1 MADDIVKEAREAIE
15 TSFNYERKNRDEA
28 VIDLQFV
35 AGHQWSEEAKQQRR
49 GRPLITINRSQQFLR
64 QVSNPIRQN
73 MPIIKVEPEADENE
87 DAAELI
93 NGIMRRILYNSSA
106 SHVFASATEHCVAC
120 GIGWFRVTTDYVK
133 ADSFDQE
140 ILIRRIFNPLSVFPD
155 PGSMEPDRSDMQYCA
170 VSEPI
175 PLAAFKKKYP
185 KASTQ
190 GMDRPT
196 NSAGFNGVGWQ
207 TSDWVRVAE
216 YWKRKPFKKTI
227 AALADGSVVEL
238 ADPKSAAT
246 KALMSSGLIV
256 NTREV
261 TDYRVVMTLVSGAE
275 QLEDEYEFPCS
286 YIPLIPVIGAEI
298 PLDEGSYRHGL
309 IRFQREPQQ
318 LTNYMYSVAVE
329 TLGQQPKTP
338 WLVTQKMVGK
348 FKALWDNANRDST
361 PYLPYEPD
369 PSAPG
374 GKPERSQPP
383 AMPTALVQM
392 AQLFSEEMKGTTGI
406 YDAALGARSNE
417 TSGRAIAAREE
428 QGNQASFHFVDNL
441 EHSLEHL
448 GRILVKMIPKVYD
461 TPRQMKIMG
470 EDDSE
475 KTVPI
480 NQPVMAYD
488 GEPVKIND
496 LSQVNYSSV
505 RVVLGP
511 NYASRRQQAVQEI
524 IQLIQAVPAVAAVAG
539 DIVVKNM
546 DFDGSEELAERLKKV
561 LPPELKDDND
571 QEQMQQP
578 DPMAEMQAQMAQQAM
593 QLELASAEAKASQE
607 ASKAQ
612 QESSKAEQE
621 AARVEGE
628 KLDNAFKYQRLVTP
642 TGPNPTDRNNGNG
655 PF

>member
-1 MADDIVKEAREAIE
+1 MDDIVKEAREAIE
-15 TSFNYERKNRDEA
+15 TSYSYDRKNRDEA

-49 GRPLITINRSQQFLR
+49 GRPMITINRSQQFLR

-73 MPIIKVEPEADENE
+73 MPVIKVEPESDENE
-87 DAAELI
+87 EMAELV

-133 ADSFDQE
+133 EDSFDQE
-140 ILIRRIFNPLSVFPD
+140 ILIKRIFNPMSVFPD
-155 PGSMEPDRSDMQYCA
+155 PGSMEPDRSDMQWCA

-185 KASTQ
+185 KASTL

-216 YWKRKPFKKTI
+216 YWKRKPIKKTI

-261 TDYRVVMTLVSGAE
+261 TDYKVVMTLVNGNE

-286 YIPLIPVIGAEI
+286 YLPLIPVIGAEI

-348 FKALWDNANRDST
+348 FKSLWDNANRDAT

-374 GKPERSQPP
+374 GKPERAQPP
-383 AMPTALVQM
+383 AMPSALVQM

-461 TPRQMKIMG
+461 TPRAMKIIG

-496 LSQVNYSSV
+496 LSQASYSSV

-511 NYASRRQQAVQEI
+511 NYASRRQQAVQEM
-524 IQLIQAVPAVAAVAG
+524 IQLIQAVPAVAGVAG
-539 DIVVKNM
+539 DIIVKNM

-561 LPPELKDDND
+561 LPPELKDDD
-571 QEQMQQP
+571 EQEQMQQP
-578 DPMAEMQAQMAQQAM
+578 DPMAEMQAQMQQQAM
-593 QLELASAEAKASQE
+593 QLELASAEAKAAQE

-621 AARVEGE
+621 AAKVEGE
-628 KLDNAFKYQRLVTP
+628 QLDNAYKYQRLVTP
-642 TGPNPTDRNNGNG
+642 PGPNPRDWNNGNG
-655 PF
+655 SF